1 MFPGLK
7 LLTGDAI
14 FAGRPLLKALQEY
27 ERDYLMQVK
36 GNQPNVAAKMEAMFK
51 DVEPQEQN
59 SHSYHSQRRKKRGF
73 QSLAVCG

>member
-36 GNQPNVAAKMEAMFK
+36 GNQPNVAAKMEAMF
-51 DVEPQEQN
+51 
-59 SHSYHSQRRKKRGF
+59 RRTDP
-73 QSLAVCG
+73 AVHGEGGGIDPGSARLGTVA